1 VQSALARAFGTFPV
15 CCYTFAMTQI
25 LQQAIKTL
33 QTLPDET
40 QNAIA
45 AKLLEEIE
53 DAKWQVSFDRPE
65 SDTLFAQM
73 QEEIRTARK
82 NKETLPIDCE

>member
-1 VQSALARAFGTFPV
+1 
-15 CCYTFAMTQI
+15 MTQI
-25 LQQAIKTL
+25 LQQVIKTP

-53 DAKWQVSFDRPE
+53 DAKWQASFDRPE
-65 SDTLFAQM
+65 SDKLFAKM
-73 QEEIRTARK
+73 QEEIRLERTQK
-82 NKETLPIDCE
+82 LL